1 MRRSRREDKE
11 SGSASRN
18 TRFEKWDEENEEE
31 DFEVVEE
38 ERAAQRRWRA
48 MLTAVRR
55 EAWREVRWMSAR

>member
-1 MRRSRREDKE
+1 MRRRRREDKE
-11 SGSASRN
+11 RGSASKN
-18 TRFEKWDEENEEE
+18 TRFEKWDEKDEEE
-31 DFEVVEE
+31 DLEVVKE